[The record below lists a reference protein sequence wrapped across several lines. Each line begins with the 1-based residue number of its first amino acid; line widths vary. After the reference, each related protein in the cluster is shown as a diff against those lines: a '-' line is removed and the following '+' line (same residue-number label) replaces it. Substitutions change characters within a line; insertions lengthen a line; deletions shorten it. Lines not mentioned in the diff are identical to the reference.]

1 MKKRDRELGMD
12 RGITRRDF
20 LNGVALTV
28 GATLLPSQLMA
39 GDEAVFAP
47 EQSPGYYPP
56 ALTGLRG
63 DHEGSYEA
71 AHDMRDGSFWD
82 HAGTPIDTKEE
93 YDLVVVGGGI
103 SGLSA
108 AYFFRKQA
116 GPDARILILDN
127 HDDFGGHAKRN
138 EFRAGGRTI
147 IGFGGVWSIESPAP
161 YSTVARGLISE
172 LGIDVSRWSSALDAK
187 LYPSLGLKSSVF
199 FDRETFGSDRLL
211 RSWTAEFESVTED
224 ETSKDAWKRFLT
236 HAPIAEQAKT
246 DLIKVCTAETDYMP
260 GLSSDEKKAKLARMS
275 YADFLTRVIGAHPDV
290 VKFFQARPHPLYGV
304 GIDAVP
310 AQDAW
315 GLGMPGFQ
323 GMALDPSFGKGM
335 NRDSMQYPGAGD
347 DWFFHFPDGGA
358 TIARSL
364 VRKLIPTA
372 IPGSTVDDI
381 ITARCNYARLDQSD
395 SRCRIRLNSTVARVQ
410 HLGDASRAKHVEVA
424 YVRGGKVQTVH
435 AKHCILACW
444 HVVIPYICQELPS
457 EQKKDLAFEVKVPL
471 LYTNVEIA
479 NWKSWVKAG
488 VSSIHCPGAY
498 HSAVYLD
505 LPVSMGDYR
514 CTKKPEESIVVHLM
528 RTPCSPGL
536 PARSQHQAG
545 RVELLGTTFETYE
558 RNIRDQL
565 ARMLG
570 PTGFDPARDIQAI
583 TVNRWAHGYAY
594 QYNSL
599 FDSFWLEGQQTPCER
614 ARKPY
619 GRISIANA
627 DAGAYAY
634 MDGAIDQGHRAAT
647 EVLSLT
653 P

>member
-1 MKKRDRELGMD
+1 MNKRDRELGMN
-12 RGITRRDF
+12 RNITRRDF

-28 GATLLPSQLMA
+28 GASLLPSHLLGGEEM
-39 GDEAVFAP
+39 VFAP
-47 EQSPGYYPP
+47 EQAAGYYPP

-63 DHEGSYEA
+63 DHEGSFEA
-71 AHDMRDGSFWD
+71 AHDVRDGNFWEHSGSPVD
-82 HAGTPIDTKEE
+82 SKEE

-138 EFRAGGRTI
+138 EFRSGNRTI

-161 YSTVARGLISE
+161 YSATAKGLISE
-172 LGIDVSRWSSALDAK
+172 LGIDVSRFSKVVDAK

-199 FDRETFGSDRLL
+199 FDKETFGSDRLL
-211 RSWTAEFESVTED
+211 PSWTAEFEAVTED
-224 ETSKDAWKRFLT
+224 EASKDTWKRFLAR
-236 HAPIAEQAKT
+236 APMAEQSKI
-246 DLIKVCTAETDYMP
+246 DLIKVCTANTDYMP
-260 GLSSDEKKAKLARMS
+260 GLTPDQKKAKLATMS
-275 YADFLTRVIGAHPDV
+275 YSDFLTKVIGAHPDV
-290 VKFFQARPHPLYGV
+290 VKFFQARPHPLFGV
-304 GIDAVP
+304 GTDAVS

-323 GMALDPSFGKGM
+323 GMALDQSFGKGM
-335 NRDSMQYPGAGD
+335 NRDAMQVPGAGD

-364 VRKLIPTA
+364 VRKLIPSA
-372 IPGSTVDDI
+372 IPGKTVDDI
-381 ITARCNYARLDQSD
+381 VTARCNYARLDRAD
-395 SRCRIRLNSTVARVQ
+395 WPCRIRLNSTVARVQ
-410 HLGDASRAKHVEVA
+410 HVGEVSAAKQVEVA
-424 YVRGGKVQTVH
+424 YVRGGKVQTVR
-435 AKHCILACW
+435 AKHCIMACW
-444 HVVIPYICQELPS
+444 HVVIPYICQEIPS
-457 EQKKDLAFEVKVPL
+457 AQKQDLAYEVKVPIV
-471 LYTNVEIA
+471 YTNVQIA
-479 NWKSWVKAG
+479 NWKSFVKAG

-505 LPVSMGDYR
+505 MPVSMGDYK

-528 RTPCSPGL
+528 RTPCKPGL
-536 PARSQHQAG
+536 PARDQHRAG
-545 RVELLGTTFETYE
+545 RMELLGTTFEDFE
-558 RNIRDQL
+558 HNIRDQF

-570 PTGFDPARDIQAI
+570 PSGFDPARDIQAI
-583 TVNRWAHGYAY
+583 TVNRWPHGYAY

-619 GRISIANA
+619 GLISIANA

-634 MDGAIDQGHRAAT
+634 MDGAIDQGYRAAT
-647 EVLSLT
+647 EALSARG
-653 P
+653 